1 MNAEFNWWLL
11 IVGLGAG
18 AAITWLVLSDLARRD
33 DELADRERADEAVW
47 IADELARTGTP
58 VSTETIERLLQA
70 HRQYLRRDADP
81 MDEVPEDAFEID
93 DGALATGPTEARA
106 EPQPETR
113 PESRPETR
121 QDTRQDPRP
130 EVPDPT

>member
-1 MNAEFNWWLL
+1 M
-11 IVGLGAG
+11 
-18 AAITWLVLSDLARRD
+18 LSDLARRD

-47 IADELARTGTP
+47 IADELARTGSP

-81 MDEVPEDAFEID
+81 MDDEPEDAFENSD
-93 DGALATGPTEARA
+93 DVFATGLAEARA
-106 EPQPETR
+106 EPLPETRPDTRPETR
-113 PESRPETR
+113 PETR
-121 QDTRQDPRP
+121 SDTRQEPRP